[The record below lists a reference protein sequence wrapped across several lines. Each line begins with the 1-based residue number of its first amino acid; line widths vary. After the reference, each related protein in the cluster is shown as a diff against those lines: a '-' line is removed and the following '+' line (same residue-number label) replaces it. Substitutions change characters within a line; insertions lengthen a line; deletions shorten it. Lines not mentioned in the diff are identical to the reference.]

1 MDVVMPMSGDSA
13 GGNLAAAVAL
23 RLRDERF
30 LPQPKLQLLL
40 YPVLQ
45 GIDFQ
50 LPSMTQNRLGPRL
63 TSGAMCYYVAMY
75 LEGNADHKHVY
86 CNNSHVDPAVLR
98 SYAQQFLN
106 VDLLPA
112 KYRHN
117 YVRPSPQP
125 FDRQLWNRLKNKLL
139 NPYFSPLVAVTL
151 SGLPKAFVLTI
162 ENDPLR
168 DEALLYKRRLMK
180 AGVDVTHRHHQG
192 YHGDL
197 HKRLDDIILYIGQ
210 HL

>member
-1 MDVVMPMSGDSA
+1 MIDWSGDSA

-23 RLRDERF
+23 KLRDDHF
-30 LPQPKLQLLL
+30 YPQPKLQLLF

-50 LPSMTQNRLGPRL
+50 LPSMLQHRVGPRL
-63 TSGAMCYYVAMY
+63 TAASMCYYVAMY
-75 LEGNADHKHVY
+75 LEGSDANKDVF
-86 CNNSHVDPAVLR
+86 CNNSHVDASVQR
-98 SYAQQFLN
+98 MYSRTFLN

-112 KYRHN
+112 KYRQN
-117 YVRPSPQP
+117 YVRPAPRP
-125 FDRQLWNRLKNKLL
+125 VDRQLWERLREKLINR
-139 NPYFSPLVAVTL
+139 YFSPLVAEKL
-151 SGLPKAFVLTI
+151 HGLPETFVLTI

-168 DEALLYKRRLMK
+168 DEALLYVRRLMS
-180 AGVDVTHRHHQG
+180 AGVDVTHRHQFG

-197 HKRLDDIILYIGQ
+197 QQRLGVIVPYVRE